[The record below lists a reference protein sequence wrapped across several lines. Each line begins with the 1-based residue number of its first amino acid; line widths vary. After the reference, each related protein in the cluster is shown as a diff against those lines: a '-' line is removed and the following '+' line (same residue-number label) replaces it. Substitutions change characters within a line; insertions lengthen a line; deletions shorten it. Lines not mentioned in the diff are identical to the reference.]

1 MFSKSLVNLCR
12 QGLGS
17 TKVLQNILC
26 EFITIFNTHIFS
38 RYCTFLFRVVILI
51 PYHTVKVIIVIFI
64 KYLPIIQYLLGLL
77 ISRSWK
83 NYGNFTLVTLQV
95 KNIKIRRIA
104 KIKLCMPN
112 NIFRFI
118 IIFNLEKYAVKI
130 ANYF

>member
-83 NYGNFTLVTLQV
+83 NYGNFILVTLQV
-95 KNIKIRRIA
+95 KNIKIRWIA